1 MIIVIPMNAE
11 EDGSCKTIKAQY
23 QQSSLANFVRG
34 GGTWG
39 ATGVMVIEEDEDN
52 TSNEHLRRWRGKHHR
67 RSSV

>member
-34 GGTWG
+34 GGLGEQLESW
-39 ATGVMVIEEDEDN
+39 
-52 TSNEHLRRWRGKHHR
+52 
-67 RSSV
+67 